1 MRANLF
7 YTNPRVSA
15 LLVLFIVV
23 LGGAAF
29 AGLPR
34 QEDPKM
40 AERYGMVVTF
50 LPGATAQ
57 RMETLISEP
66 IETALREIPDIKEL
80 NSSSKG
86 GQSVVGIELY
96 ESVADDQTDNVW
108 SQVRDILGD
117 TVPMLPPGTV
127 EPELEVN
134 QPIAS
139 TIIVAISWQHP
150 SQPQMGIL
158 SRVAESL
165 RINLANTPGTE
176 IAETWGEAKKKYVL
190 PLTPSNSR
198 QAA

>member
-1 MRANLF
+1 M
-7 YTNPRVSA
+7 
-15 LLVLFIVV
+15 LFIVV

-96 ESVADDQTDNVW
+96 ESVADAQTDNVW

-158 SRVAESL
+158 SRLRNPCASTSPTRLARKSL
-165 RINLANTPGTE
+165 KPG
-176 IAETWGEAKKKYVL
+176 AKPKKKYVS
-190 PLTPSNSR
+190 PLTPSNSQ
-198 QAA
+198 QAV